1 MRVAFLGNNEFSRIV
16 LERLIKSGHFVV
28 CVVASPDK
36 EVGRG
41 KKVVKSDFKNYVDS
55 KKIPLLSFKNVSR
68 DGEEAI
74 RSFMP
79 DVLVTASFGQILREN
94 ILNLAPYGVINVHA
108 SLLPKYRGS
117 APVNYAIIN
126 GETETGVTI
135 MQTALSL
142 DSGDIILSKSLD
154 ILEDENALELTN
166 RLAYLGGE
174 ALVEALDKMESGD
187 FTLTKQDESLAT
199 TYRKLDKNMSY
210 INFDK
215 SVKEIKNFVRALIPW
230 PIARVKY
237 NGGDILVYESKSYNN
252 DENIDLSSF
261 HNGDIVEASSKKGL
275 IVKCRDGLVRL
286 SKIQIAGGKVLED
299 KAFLNG
305 RKLEIKTNLMLGESK

>member
-16 LERLIKSGHFVV
+16 LDRLIKSGHFVV

-55 KKIPLLSFKNVSR
+55 KKIPLLSFKNVSK

-126 GETETGVTI
+126 GERETGVTI

-174 ALVEALDKMESGD
+174 ALVEALDS
-187 FTLTKQDESLAT
+187 
-199 TYRKLDKNMSY
+199 
-210 INFDK
+210 
-215 SVKEIKNFVRALIPW
+215 
-230 PIARVKY
+230 
-237 NGGDILVYESKSYNN
+237 
-252 DENIDLSSF
+252 
-261 HNGDIVEASSKKGL
+261 
-275 IVKCRDGLVRL
+275 
-286 SKIQIAGGKVLED
+286 
-299 KAFLNG
+299 
-305 RKLEIKTNLMLGESK
+305 